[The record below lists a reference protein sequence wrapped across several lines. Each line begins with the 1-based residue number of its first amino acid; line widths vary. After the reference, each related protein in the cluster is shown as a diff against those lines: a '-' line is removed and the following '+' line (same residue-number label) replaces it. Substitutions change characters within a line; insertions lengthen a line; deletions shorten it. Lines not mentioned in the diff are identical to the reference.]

1 MVTVAAKIQGL
12 RTTFREEVRKIKKSE
27 HTGSGSADVYVPKWK
42 FFNECMFLEDVVA
55 SNQPQCTNLQVG
67 LLMGNEDD
75 EDDILDK
82 ELHATETAST
92 SSETSSE
99 AAGAHPKRRKKSS
112 EDNHWMET
120 AANALT
126 HMSNQEDVANS
137 LRSLN
142 NPDWQR
148 RAKFAV
154 QTAIFQVTEKARH
167 PFSVSQVPIVS
178 TAQVIEPLFSSM
190 SN

>member
-1 MVTVAAKIQGL
+1 MHQLTS
-12 RTTFREEVRKIKKSE
+12 T
-27 HTGSGSADVYVPKWK
+27 
-42 FFNECMFLEDVVA
+42 
-55 SNQPQCTNLQVG
+55 VG
-67 LLMGNEDD
+67 LLMSNEDD
-75 EDDILDK
+75 DDDILDK
-82 ELHATETAST
+82 ELYATETAST

-126 HMSNQEDVANS
+126 HLSNQEDDELDELDIFGKDVANS
-137 LRSLN
+137 LRALN

-148 RAKFAV
+148 RAKSAV

-167 PFSVSQVPIVS
+167 PFQSPRCPSLV
-178 TAQVIEPLFSSM
+178 LHK
-190 SN
+190 